1 MYHWLRKGM
10 FLLSPEAAHEV
21 AVHAMAAGRLSGMS
35 RLFAGARPEHP
46 IELMGLSFSNPVGLA
61 AGFDKNGDYID
72 ALGALGFGHI
82 EVGTVTP
89 KAQPGNPRPRLFRLP
104 EHEAIIN
111 RMGFNNHGVDH
122 LVKRL
127 QSARYDGIVGANI
140 GRQKDTPTDQ
150 AAGDYR
156 ICLEKVYAWCD
167 YVAVNISSPN
177 TPNLRELQDTGPL
190 RELLA
195 ELVTARSQL
204 EAEHEMYR
212 PIALKIAPDWDE
224 ADLTASLEVIAQSGL
239 DGLIAT
245 NTTLDRTPV
254 AGHRHAQE
262 AGGLSG
268 RPLMARSTRVVKRV
282 REVLGSAFPIIA
294 SGGIHSAADA
304 AAKQAAG
311 ADLVQLYTGFI
322 YEGPGL
328 IRACTRAWTADSRHA
343 AA

>member
-1 MYHWLRKGM
+1 MYRWLRKGM
-10 FLLSPEAAHEV
+10 FLLSPETAHEV
-21 AVHAMAAGRLSGMS
+21 AVHAMAAGRMTGMS
-35 RLFAGARPEHP
+35 RLMAGPRPEHP
-46 IELMGLSFSNPVGLA
+46 VELMGLVFPNPVGLA

-89 KAQPGNPRPRLFRLP
+89 KPQPGNPKPRLFRLP

-111 RMGFNNHGVDH
+111 RMGFNNKGVDH
-122 LVKRL
+122 LVARL
-127 QSARYDGIVGANI
+127 KAARYNGIVGANI

-156 ICLEKVYAWCD
+156 ICLEKVYPWCD
-167 YVAVNISSPN
+167 YVTVNISSPN

-190 RELLA
+190 KELLD
-195 ELVTARSQL
+195 ELVAVRARL
-204 EAEHEMYR
+204 ETEHEMYR
-212 PIALKIAPDWDE
+212 PIVLKIAPDWDE
-224 ADLTASLEVIAQSGL
+224 AALTASLEVIGAAGL

-245 NTTLDRTPV
+245 NTTLERSTV
-254 AGHRHAQE
+254 AGHAHAGE

-268 RPLMARSTRVVKRV
+268 RPLMTRST
-282 REVLGSAFPIIA
+282 EVLQRARRVLGEEFPIIA
-294 SGGIHSAADA
+294 SGGVHSAADA
-304 AAKQAAG
+304 AAKQGAG

-328 IRACTRAWTADSRHA
+328 IRACTRAWSTTRRHA

>member
-1 MYHWLRKGM
+1 MYRWLRKGM

-21 AVHAMAAGRLSGMS
+21 AVHAMAAGRLTGMS
-35 RLFAGARPEHP
+35 RLMAGPRPEHAV
-46 IELMGLSFSNPVGLA
+46 ELMGLTFPNPVGLA

-89 KAQPGNPRPRLFRLP
+89 KPQPGNPKPRLFRLP
-104 EHEAIIN
+104 EHAAIIN
-111 RMGFNNHGVDH
+111 RMGFNNKGVDH
-122 LVKRL
+122 LVGRLKR
-127 QSARYDGIVGANI
+127 ARYDGIVGANI

-150 AAGDYR
+150 AVGDYLA
-156 ICLEKVYAWCD
+156 CLEKVYPWCD

-190 RELLA
+190 KELLH
-195 ELVTARSQL
+195 ELVHARSRL
-204 EAEHEMYR
+204 ESEHEMYR
-212 PIALKIAPDWDE
+212 PIVLKIAPDWDE
-224 ADLTASLEVIAQSGL
+224 TALTASLKVIGASGL

-245 NTTLDRTPV
+245 NTTLDRAPV
-254 AGHRHAQE
+254 AGHHHAAE

-268 RPLMARSTRVVKRV
+268 RPLLALSTRVLQRA
-282 REVLGSAFPIIA
+282 REVLGADFPIIA
-294 SGGIHSAADA
+294 SGGIHGGADA

-322 YEGPGL
+322 YQGPGL
-328 IRACTRAWTADSRHA
+328 IRDCTRSWSAPRQHGPA
-343 AA
+343 

>member
-21 AVHAMAAGRLSGMS
+21 AVHAMAAGRLTGMS
-35 RLFAGARPEHP
+35 RLFSGPRPSRP
-46 IELMGLSFSNPVGLA
+46 VELMGLTFPNPVGLA

-89 KAQPGNPRPRLFRLP
+89 RPQPGNPKPRLFRLP

-111 RMGFNNHGVDH
+111 RMGFNNKGVDH

-127 QSARYDGIVGANI
+127 QSARYDGVVGANI
-140 GRQKDTPTDQ
+140 GRQKDTPTDR
-150 AAGDYR
+150 AADDYR
-156 ICLEKVYAWCD
+156 VCLEKVYPWCD

-190 RELLA
+190 TELLT
-195 ELVTARSQL
+195 ELVEVRARL
-204 EAEHEMYR
+204 ESEHEMYR
-212 PIALKIAPDWDE
+212 PIVLKIAPDWDE
-224 ADLTASLEVIAQSGL
+224 AALIASLAVIGESGL

-245 NTTLDRTPV
+245 NTTLERTPV
-254 AGHRHAQE
+254 ADHRHARE

-268 RPLMARSTRVVKRV
+268 RPLMGPSTRVLERA
-282 REVLGSAFPIIA
+282 RQVLGKDFPIIA
-294 SGGIHSAADA
+294 SGGIHGAADA

-322 YEGPGL
+322 YEGPAL
-328 IRACTRAWTADSRHA
+328 IRACTRTWAADPRHA

>member
-10 FLLSPEAAHEV
+10 FLLSPETAHEV
-21 AVHAMAAGRLSGMS
+21 AVHAMAAGQRTGLS
-35 RLFAGARPEHP
+35 RLLAGARPESP
-46 IELMGLSFSNPVGLA
+46 VDLMGLHFPNPVGLA

-82 EVGTVTP
+82 ETGTVTP
-89 KAQPGNPRPRLFRLP
+89 KPQPGNPRPRLFRLP

-111 RMGFNNHGVDH
+111 RMGFNNKGVEH

-140 GRQKDTPTDQ
+140 GRQKETPTDR
-150 AAGDYR
+150 AADDYR
-156 ICLEKVYAWCD
+156 VCLEAVYPWCD

-190 RELLA
+190 KELLA
-195 ELVTARSQL
+195 ELVAARSQL
-204 EAEHEMYR
+204 EHEHGMYR
-212 PIALKIAPDWDE
+212 PIVLKIAPDWDE
-224 ADLTASLEVIAQSGL
+224 TALVASLEVIGASGL

-245 NTTLDRTPV
+245 NTSLDRASV
-254 AGHRHAQE
+254 AGHQHAEQ

-268 RPLMARSTRVVKRV
+268 RPLMEQSTH
-282 REVLGSAFPIIA
+282 VLGRARELLGPDFPIIA
-294 SGGIHSAADA
+294 SGGVHDADGA
-304 AAKQAAG
+304 QAKRAAG

-322 YEGPGL
+322 YEGPDL
-328 IRACTRAWTADSRHA
+328 IRACTRAWSA
-343 AA
+343 AARHGTA

>member
-21 AVHAMAAGRLSGMS
+21 AVHAMAAGRVSGLS
-35 RLFAGARPEHP
+35 RLFSGPAPRKPVES
-46 IELMGLSFSNPVGLA
+46 MGLSFPNPVGLA
-61 AGFDKNGDYID
+61 AGFDKNGDYIE

-89 KAQPGNPRPRLFRLP
+89 RPQPGNPKPRLFRLP

-111 RMGFNNHGVDH
+111 RMGFNNKGVDH
-122 LVKRL
+122 LVGRL
-127 QSARYDGIVGANI
+127 QRARYDGVIGANI

-156 ICLEKVYAWCD
+156 VCLEKVYPWCD

-190 RELLA
+190 KELLA
-195 ELVTARSQL
+195 DLVGARSRL
-204 EAEHEMYR
+204 EAEHAMYR
-212 PIALKIAPDWDE
+212 PIVIKIAPDWSPDGLD
-224 ADLTASLEVIAQSGL
+224 AALAVIGSSGL

-254 AGHRHAQE
+254 AGHRHADE

-268 RPLMARSTRVVKRV
+268 RPLMDASTRILKRS
-282 REVLGSAFPIIA
+282 REVLGPDFPILA
-294 SGGIHSAADA
+294 SGGVHSAADA
-304 AAKQAAG
+304 VGKQSAG

-328 IRACTRAWTADSRHA
+328 IRDCTSSWSTRHA

>member
-1 MYHWLRKGM
+1 M
-10 FLLSPEAAHEV
+10 FLLSPEAAHEL
-21 AVHAMAAGRLSGMS
+21 AVQAMAAGHRTGMS
-35 RLFAGARPEHP
+35 RLLAGPQPKLPVAL
-46 IELMGLSFSNPVGLA
+46 IGLSFPNPVGLA

-82 EVGTVTP
+82 ELGTVTP
-89 KAQPGNPRPRLFRLP
+89 KPQPGNPKPRLFRLP
-104 EHEAIIN
+104 EHAAIIN
-111 RMGFNNHGVDH
+111 RMGFNNKGVDH
-122 LVKRL
+122 LVERL
-127 QSARYDGIVGANI
+127 KAARYKGIVGANI

-156 ICLEKVYAWCD
+156 ACLEKLYPWCD

-190 RELLA
+190 KELLSELLA
-195 ELVTARSQL
+195 SRARL
-204 EAEHEMYR
+204 ESEHEMYR
-212 PIALKIAPDWDE
+212 PIVLKIAPDWDQS
-224 ADLTASLEVIAQSGL
+224 ALTASLELIGASGL

-245 NTTLDRTPV
+245 NTTLDRSAV
-254 AGHRHAQE
+254 AGHAHAAQ

-268 RPLMARSTRVVKRV
+268 QPLLGRST
-282 REVLGSAFPIIA
+282 EVLRRARTVLGAGFPIFA
-294 SGGIHSAADA
+294 SGGIHSGADA

-328 IRACTRAWTADSRHA
+328 IRACTRAWAAGARHA

>member
-21 AVHAMAAGRLSGMS
+21 AVHAMAAGRLTGMS
-35 RLFAGARPEHP
+35 RLFTGAMPEFP
-46 IELMGLSFSNPVGLA
+46 VELMGLRFPNPVGLA

-89 KAQPGNPRPRLFRLP
+89 EPQPGNPKPRLFRLP

-111 RMGFNNHGVDH
+111 RMGFNNKGVDH
-122 LVKRL
+122 LVQRL
-127 QSARYDGIVGANI
+127 QSASYKGIVGANI
-140 GRQKDTPTDQ
+140 GRQKDTPTER
-150 AAGDYR
+150 AAADYR
-156 ICLEKVYAWCD
+156 ICLEKVYPWCD

-195 ELVTARSQL
+195 ELVAARSAL
-204 EAEHEMYR
+204 EAEHAMYR
-212 PIALKIAPDWDE
+212 PIVIKIAPDWDE
-224 ADLTASLEVIAQSGL
+224 TALQGSLEVIGQSGL

-245 NTTLDRTPV
+245 NTTLERTPV
-254 AGHRHAQE
+254 AGHPNASE
-262 AGGLSG
+262 GGGLSG
-268 RPLMARSTRVVKRV
+268 RPLMDLSTH
-282 REVLGSAFPIIA
+282 VLGIARQVLGTDFPILA
-294 SGGIHSAADA
+294 SGGVHSSADA
-304 AAKQAAG
+304 AVKLAAG

-328 IRACTRAWTADSRHA
+328 IRACTQAWREAAGHA

>member
-1 MYHWLRKGM
+1 M

-21 AVHAMAAGRLSGMS
+21 AVHAMAAGRMTGMS
-35 RLFAGARPEHP
+35 RLLAGTRPEQP
-46 IELMGLSFSNPVGLA
+46 LEVMGLAFPNPVGLA
-61 AGFDKNGDYID
+61 AGFDKNGDFID

-89 KAQPGNPRPRLFRLP
+89 KPQPGNPRPRLFRLP

-111 RMGFNNHGVDH
+111 RMGFNNKGVDH
-122 LVKRL
+122 LVERL
-127 QSARYDGIVGANI
+127 QRAGYDGVVGANI
-140 GRQKDTPTDQ
+140 GRQKDTPTDR

-156 ICLEKVYAWCD
+156 ICLEKLYAWCD
-167 YVAVNISSPN
+167 YIAVNISSPN

-190 RELLA
+190 RELLD
-195 ELVTARSQL
+195 ELVRTRTAL
-204 EAEHEMYR
+204 EARHEMYR
-212 PIALKIAPDWDE
+212 PIVVKIAPDWDQ
-224 ADLTASLEVIAQSGL
+224 AALDSALEVIARSGL

-245 NTTLDRTPV
+245 NTTLDRSSV
-254 AGHRHAQE
+254 AGHPNAGE

-268 RPLMARSTRVVKRV
+268 RPLMEPSTRILSRARQVV
-282 REVLGSAFPIIA
+282 GPDFPIIA
-294 SGGIHSAADA
+294 SGGIHCGADA
-304 AAKQAAG
+304 RAKQAAG

-328 IRACTRAWTADSRHA
+328 IRACTRAWGTTAPRA

>member
-1 MYHWLRKGM
+1 MYQWLKKGM
-10 FLLSPEAAHEV
+10 FMLAPETAHEV
-21 AVHAMAAGRLSGMS
+21 AVHAMAAGRLTGLS
-35 RLFAGARPEHP
+35 RLIAGPRPDHP
-46 IELMGLSFSNPVGLA
+46 VELMGLDFPNPVGLA
-61 AGFDKNGDYID
+61 AGFDKNGDFID
-72 ALGALGFGHI
+72 ALGVFGFGHI

-111 RMGFNNHGVDH
+111 RMGFNNKGVDH
-122 LVKRL
+122 LAERL
-127 QSARYDGIVGANI
+127 QQVRYDGVIGANI

-156 ICLEKVYAWCD
+156 VCLEKLYPWCD

-177 TPNLRELQDTGPL
+177 TPKLRELQDTGPL
-190 RELLA
+190 KELLS
-195 ELVTARSQL
+195 ELTTVRARL
-204 EAEHEMYR
+204 EQAHQMYR
-212 PIALKIAPDWDE
+212 PIVLKIAPDWTGP
-224 ADLTASLEVIAQSGL
+224 ALAAALEVIGAAGL

-245 NTTLDRTPV
+245 NTTLDRSAV
-254 AGHRHAQE
+254 AGHRRADE

-268 RPLMARSTRVVKRV
+268 RPLMEASTRVLARA
-282 REVLGSAFPIIA
+282 REVLGPDFPLIA
-294 SGGIHSAADA
+294 SGGVHAGADA
-304 AAKQAAG
+304 RAKHAAG

-328 IRACTRAWTADSRHA
+328 IRACTRAWGNGAPRA

>member
-1 MYHWLRKGM
+1 MYQWLKKGM
-10 FLLSPEAAHEV
+10 FMLAPETAHEV
-21 AVHAMAAGRLSGMS
+21 AVHAMEAGRLTGLS
-35 RLFAGARPEHP
+35 RLIAGPRPDYP
-46 IELMGLSFSNPVGLA
+46 VELMGLDFPNPVGLA
-61 AGFDKNGDYID
+61 AGFDKNGDFID
-72 ALGALGFGHI
+72 ALGVFGFGHI

-111 RMGFNNHGVDH
+111 RMGFNNKGVDH
-122 LVKRL
+122 LAERL
-127 QSARYDGIVGANI
+127 QQVRYDGVIGANI

-156 ICLEKVYAWCD
+156 VCLEKLYPWCD

-177 TPNLRELQDTGPL
+177 TPKLRELQDTGPL
-190 RELLA
+190 KELLS
-195 ELVTARSQL
+195 ELTTVRARL
-204 EAEHEMYR
+204 EQAHQMYR
-212 PIALKIAPDWDE
+212 PIVLKIAPDWTGP
-224 ADLTASLEVIAQSGL
+224 ALAAALEVIGAAGL

-245 NTTLDRTPV
+245 NTTLDRSAV
-254 AGHRHAQE
+254 AGHRRADE

-268 RPLMARSTRVVKRV
+268 RPLMEASTRVLARA
-282 REVLGSAFPIIA
+282 REVLGPDFPLIA
-294 SGGIHSAADA
+294 SGGVHAGADA
-304 AAKQAAG
+304 RAKHAAG

-328 IRACTRAWTADSRHA
+328 IRACTRAWGNGAPRA

>member
-1 MYHWLRKGM
+1 MYRWLRKGM
-10 FLLSPEAAHEV
+10 FMLSPETAHEV
-21 AVHAMAAGRLSGMS
+21 AVHAMAAGRLTGMS
-35 RLFAGARPEHP
+35 RLMAGSRPQHP
-46 IELMGLSFSNPVGLA
+46 VECMGLVFPNPVGLA
-61 AGFDKNGDYID
+61 AGFDKNGDYIE

-89 KAQPGNPRPRLFRLP
+89 KPQPGNPKPRLFRLP

-111 RMGFNNHGVDH
+111 RMGFNNKGVDH
-122 LVKRL
+122 LVERL
-127 QSARYDGIVGANI
+127 KTARFEGIVGANV

-156 ICLEKVYAWCD
+156 VCLEKVYPWCD

-190 RELLA
+190 RELLQ
-195 ELVTARSQL
+195 ELIDARTRL
-204 EAEHEMYR
+204 EREHEMYR
-212 PIALKIAPDWDE
+212 PIVLKIAPDWDE
-224 ADLTASLEVIAQSGL
+224 RALTASLEVIGSAGL

-245 NTTLDRTPV
+245 NTTLDRASV
-254 AGHRHAQE
+254 SGHRHAEE

-268 RPLMARSTRVVKRV
+268 RPLLKRSTEVLARSRDI
-282 REVLGSAFPIIA
+282 LGPGFPVIA
-294 SGGIHSAADA
+294 SGGIHAGSDA
-304 AAKQAAG
+304 RAKLDAG

-328 IRACTRAWTADSRHA
+328 IRACTEAWADRSADA

>member
-10 FLLSPEAAHEV
+10 FLLSPETAHEV
-21 AVHAMAAGRLSGMS
+21 AVHAMAAGRLTGMS
-35 RLFAGARPEHP
+35 RLMAGPRPEHAV
-46 IELMGLSFSNPVGLA
+46 ELMGLSFPNPVGLA

-89 KAQPGNPRPRLFRLP
+89 KPQPGNPKPRLFRLP

-111 RMGFNNHGVDH
+111 RMGFNNKGVDH
-122 LVKRL
+122 LVERL
-127 QSARYDGIVGANI
+127 RAARYDGIVGANI

-156 ICLEKVYAWCD
+156 VCLEKVYPWCD

-195 ELVTARSQL
+195 ELVAVRARL
-204 EAEHEMYR
+204 EAEHAMYR
-212 PIALKIAPDWDE
+212 PIVLKIAPDWDE
-224 ADLTASLEVIAQSGL
+224 TALAASLAVIGDSGL

-245 NTTLDRTPV
+245 NTTLERSAV
-254 AGHRHAQE
+254 ADHVHAGE

-268 RPLMARSTRVVKRV
+268 RPLLSRST
-282 REVLGSAFPIIA
+282 EVLRRARAVLGVDFPIFA
-294 SGGIHSAADA
+294 SGGIHGANDA
-304 AAKQAAG
+304 ALKQAAG

-322 YEGPGL
+322 YAGPSL
-328 IRACTRAWTADSRHA
+328 IRACTQAWAVGARHA